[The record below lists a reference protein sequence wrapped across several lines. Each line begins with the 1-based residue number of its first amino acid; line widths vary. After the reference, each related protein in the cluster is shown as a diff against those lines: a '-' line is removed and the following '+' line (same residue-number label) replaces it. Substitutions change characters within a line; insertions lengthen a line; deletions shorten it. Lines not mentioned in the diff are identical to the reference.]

1 VTHVTATGSS
11 VFREDVNETAFLTF
25 TFEGGTK
32 ANVQISWL
40 APRKVREMVVVGS
53 KRMVHYEDTAADE
66 SVRVYDRGLDLAE
79 PSNFGEYR
87 MTYRTGDMI
96 APRIEAIEPLS
107 EEVQDYAD
115 AIIHG
120 REPRSNAA
128 LGLQIVLALNAAEE
142 SLRRH
147 GEPVR
152 VPTLSLAGSVGGSGG
167 SSGMAGGWDLHSPI

>member
-1 VTHVTATGSS
+1 
-11 VFREDVNETAFLTF
+11 
-25 TFEGGTK
+25 
-32 ANVQISWL
+32 
-40 APRKVREMVVVGS
+40 
-53 KRMVHYEDTAADE
+53 
-66 SVRVYDRGLDLAE
+66 
-79 PSNFGEYR
+79 

-152 VPTLSLAGSVGGSGG
+152 VPALSPAGSVGGSGG
-167 SSGMAGGWDLHSPI
+167 MAGGWDLRSPI